1 MIRTFYFKIHKR
13 CRKKRRNNYFFSF
26 LSPFFLLL
34 NFQYDFEKMCKNMV
48 VSLFVPCYDL
58 SLVKEVIKRNI
69 LAFT

>member
-1 MIRTFYFKIHKR
+1 MIRTLYFKIQKR
-13 CRKKRRNNYFFSF
+13 CRKKRRNKYFVSF